1 MVDIVGINS
10 SANHPNRVGDRG
22 SVAKGSSSQAKETSS
37 TTTNSDRIEISA
49 GARQVGV
56 LSRLVKT
63 AQAEPNVRAD
73 AVARAKEKLENGEFE
88 GVEVSRDAAKKIL
101 GVS

>member
-10 SANHPNRVGDRG
+10 SANQPNRVGGRDN
-22 SVAKGSSSQAKETSS
+22 VAKGSSSEAKSSSS
-37 TTTNSDRIEISA
+37 TTPASDRIDISA

-73 AVARAKEKLENGEFE
+73 AIARAKEKLENGEFE
-88 GVEVSRDAAKKIL
+88 GVDVSRDAAKKIL